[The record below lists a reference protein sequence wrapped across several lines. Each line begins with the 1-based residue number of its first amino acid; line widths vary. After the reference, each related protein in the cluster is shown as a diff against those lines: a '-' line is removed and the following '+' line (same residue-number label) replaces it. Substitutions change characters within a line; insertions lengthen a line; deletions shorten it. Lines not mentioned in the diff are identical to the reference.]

1 VDAITGGSQA
11 TVRVTV
17 TVEDETGR
25 QCSASAAN
33 VDIVMASVD
42 SLLTAINHLIRLR
55 ETANS
60 TMNSGS
66 KNANVA

>member
-1 VDAITGGSQA
+1 
-11 TVRVTV
+11 
-17 TVEDETGR
+17 
-25 QCSASAAN
+25 
-33 VDIVMASVD
+33 VD